1 MMRHLPSECPEHIT
15 FKILTNKFRPMRYLV
30 QWHIQGI
37 LDVILPVWELE
48 LSALITEKNNARER
62 SRNADTLIR
71 KT

>member
-1 MMRHLPSECPEHIT
+1 
-15 FKILTNKFRPMRYLV
+15 MRYLV

-37 LDVILPVWELE
+37 LDVILPVWEPE

>member
-1 MMRHLPSECPEHIT
+1 MMRHLPSECPEQ
-15 FKILTNKFRPMRYLV
+15 P
-30 QWHIQGI
+30 
-37 LDVILPVWELE
+37 E